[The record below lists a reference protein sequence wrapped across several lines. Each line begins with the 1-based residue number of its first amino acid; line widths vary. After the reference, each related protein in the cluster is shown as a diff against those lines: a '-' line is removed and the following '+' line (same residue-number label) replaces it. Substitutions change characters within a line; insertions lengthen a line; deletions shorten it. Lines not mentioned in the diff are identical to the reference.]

1 LFLSRVKSK
10 KSKTEEVEDLIVNSE
25 KKQEDAKKKAE
36 DIWAAFK
43 KDTDFI
49 VSKPSSKEIPNTV
62 VEEGP
67 SLVLEKQ
74 QSSEKNSV
82 VEDEPKIFEFA
93 GETLV

>member
-1 LFLSRVKSK
+1 VCRVNSK
-10 KSKTEEVEDLIVNSE
+10 KSKTEEALIVNPE
-25 KKQEDAKKKAE
+25 KKQEEAKKKAE

-49 VSKPSSKEIPNTV
+49 ISKPTSSPKTV

-67 SLVLEKQ
+67 SLVSEKQ
-74 QSSEKNSV
+74 QPSKQISDKKE
-82 VEDEPKIFEFA
+82 EPKIFEFA

>member
-1 LFLSRVKSK
+1 MN
-10 KSKTEEVEDLIVNSE
+10 TE
-25 KKQEDAKKKAE
+25 KKQEEAKKKAE

-49 VSKPSSKEIPNTV
+49 VSKPAPTVIPKI

-67 SLVLEKQ
+67 SLVPEKQ
-74 QSSEKNSV
+74 QPSKQISDKKE
-82 VEDEPKIFEFA
+82 EPKIFEFA